1 MSCLSNIKADFMR
14 RFRPLNFL
22 KRKIFTGDEPCS
34 PGVAITDQ
42 EKLADGSRSCSQMIV
57 GSKELLICERV
68 ILHGQRSISHLNAG
82 DHAMVIR

>member
-57 GSKELLICERV
+57 GSEELLICERV
-68 ILHGQRSISHLNAG
+68 ILHGQCSISHLNAG

>member
-1 MSCLSNIKADFMR
+1 MR

-22 KRKIFTGDEPCS
+22 KRKISTGDELCS

-57 GSKELLICERV
+57 GSEEL
-68 ILHGQRSISHLNAG
+68 
-82 DHAMVIR
+82 